1 MCVLHSSSLHSL
13 SSPCTIPVLLFLMTN
28 LLLLSLIHHK
38 LPLPVPGKV
47 DGTVYHLVLGRY
59 GIDILHHLCVLYS
72 LFFNVVFGYSFALV
86 FACLCYYLC
95 DLVCKLLRMS
105 IVLVFLVGCVVYCQV
120 VCLFGL
126 FWVRVVRKDI
136 FLG

>member
-1 MCVLHSSSLHSL
+1 MCALHSSSLHSL
-13 SSPCTIPVLLFLMTN
+13 SSPCTIPVLLFLMSN

-47 DGTVYHLVLGRY
+47 DGTVYPLVPGRC
-59 GIDILHHLCVLYS
+59 GSDIRRLLRVLLS
-72 LFFNVVFGYSFALV
+72 LLFYVVFGYLFVLV
-86 FACLCYYLC
+86 FVCLCYYLC

-126 FWVRVVRKDI
+126 FWVRVVRKEI